1 MAVSEEQHFSA
12 FCDFESHWHTA
23 TILDTLGFESD
34 ESRNAVDREPVA
46 ESDSNG
52 VVL

>member
-1 MAVSEEQHFSA
+1 MAVSQEQHFSA
-12 FCDFESHWHTA
+12 FCDIEPHWHTA

-34 ESRNAVDREPVA
+34 DSWNAVDREPVA